1 MPETQ
6 DTAAPPSDGL
16 HRVGELLHRI
26 SDDVKVLAKDELE
39 LAKDE
44 LTKHAKLAAGE
55 GAAIV
60 LGGIVALIGLGMLCT
75 AAVVALA
82 PVIASLA
89 LRLVLMAVIYLV
101 VGGVIGAAFAKRL
114 KHDIVPDTTVAA
126 YEAKRTLA
134 GVKHTLQHSERVSHA

>member
-1 MPETQ
+1 MPETEA
-6 DTAAPPSDGL
+6 TAATPPDGF

-26 SDDVKVLAKDELE
+26 TDDVKVLAKDELE

-44 LTKHAKLAAGE
+44 LTKHAKLAVGE

-75 AAVVALA
+75 AVVVALA
-82 PVIASLA
+82 PVISSLA
-89 LRLVLMAVIYLV
+89 LRLLLMAIAYLV
-101 VGGVIGAAFAKRL
+101 VGGVIAGAFAKRL
-114 KHDIVPDTTVAA
+114 KHDIVPDISIAA

-134 GVKHTLQHSERVSHA
+134 GVKHTLSHSERVSHA